1 MNINLTLI
9 VQMLVF
15 AAFVW
20 FTMRFVWPP
29 LVKAMDERQAK
40 IAEGLAAAERGQKE
54 LELAQCR
61 VKENLKQAKTD
72 AADILEKANR
82 RAVMLIDEAKDQALH
97 EAKRVAQLAQE
108 QLLQDVG
115 RAKETLRQQIA
126 VLAVAGA
133 EKILMHEI
141 DQQENKVLLDRLIEE
156 M

>member
-1 MNINLTLI
+1 
-9 VQMLVF
+9 
-15 AAFVW
+15 
-20 FTMRFVWPP
+20 
-29 LVKAMDERQAK
+29 MDERQAK

>member
-29 LVKAMDERQAK
+29 LVRAMDERQAI
-40 IAEGLAAAERGQKE
+40 IAEGLSAAERGQKE
-54 LELAQCR
+54 LELAQNR
-61 VKENLKQAKTD
+61 VKEDLKQAKVD
-72 AADILEKANR
+72 VADILEKANR
-82 RAVMLIDEAKDQALH
+82 RAVILIDEAKEQALH
-97 EAKRVAQLAQE
+97 AAKRVAQVAQE
-108 QLLQDVG
+108 QLLQEVS
-115 RAKETLRQQIA
+115 RAKESLRQQVA
-126 VLAVAGA
+126 ALAMAGA
-133 EKILMHEI
+133 EKILMREI